1 VVADALSRRNWEA
14 APSILALSAPTFE
27 LFDNLRQAFVADQAL
42 HSLREEV
49 ERGDFIEGLP
59 RVNGKTV
66 LLIVVD
72 RFSKAAH
79 FILLHHPY
87 TATKVACTFFDV
99 VVRLHAIP
107 SSIVSDRDPV
117 FTSGFLHELLFA
129 LAGVKL
135 NFSSAFHPQSD
146 GQAKATNKIIGMY
159 LCCLSGDRPR
169 DWLRWLPWTDF
180 ATTQPI
186 SRPCALPYSGWYTDE
201 SRHWCTPTRQGRHAC
216 RWCSSRWRNATSFLW
231 RSESVFIRP
240 NNITRPSMMGST
252 VRYCSRWGSG
262 SGCGWCTG
270 RWRRSMS
277 PAAARAQV
285 L

>member
-1 VVADALSRRNWEA
+1 M
-14 APSILALSAPTFE
+14 
-27 LFDNLRQAFVADQAL
+27 
-42 HSLREEV
+42 
-49 ERGDFIEGLP
+49 DFIEGLP

-99 VVRLHAIP
+99 VVRLHGIP

-117 FTSGFLHELLFA
+117 FTSGFLHEMFA

-146 GQAKATNKIIGMY
+146 GQAKATNKIIRMY
-159 LCCLSGDRPR
+159 LGCLSGDRPC

-180 ATTQPI
+180 CYNSAYQSSLHTSPFRVVYGREPPLVHTYTAGEAHLPVVQQQMAERYEFLMEI
-186 SRPCALPYSGWYTDE
+186 RERLHQAQQHYKTVYDGKHREVLFEVGQWVWLWLVHRPMASLNVA
-201 SRHWCTPTRQGRHAC
+201 GR
-216 RWCSSRWRNATSFLW
+216 S
-231 RSESVFIRP
+231 
-240 NNITRPSMMGST
+240 
-252 VRYCSRWGSG
+252 
-262 SGCGWCTG
+262 
-270 RWRRSMS
+270 
-277 PAAARAQV
+277 
-285 L
+285 